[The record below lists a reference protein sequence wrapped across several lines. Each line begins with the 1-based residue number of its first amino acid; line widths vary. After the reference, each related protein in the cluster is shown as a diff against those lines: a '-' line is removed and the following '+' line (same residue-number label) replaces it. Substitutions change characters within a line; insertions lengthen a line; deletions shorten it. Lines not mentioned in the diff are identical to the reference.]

1 MTGHYGVLCF
11 IAMAT
16 LFFGS
21 CNATDLDYAVPENM
35 RFSGGSM
42 SFEFVEAKY
51 DDDIYKVR
59 VTLITSWVLGKG
71 PCGPGCGPDDVGTT
85 THDRRLQIIAN
96 THDPVIFGNW
106 STERKRSV
114 ISHAEF
120 QDITDTVTQ
129 NIQGRVASVSTRLN
143 FEQEI
148 AHFDLD
154 IDKGYSYTDIVSYW
168 VFLACDGFLHYCF

>member
-1 MTGHYGVLCF
+1 MTGPYGVLCL

-21 CNATDLDYAVPENM
+21 CNAMDSSYNIPENK

-42 SFEFVEAKY
+42 SFEFVEAK
-51 DDDIYKVR
+51 
-59 VTLITSWVLGKG
+59 
-71 PCGPGCGPDDVGTT
+71 
-85 THDRRLQIIAN
+85 RLQIIAN

-114 ISHAEF
+114 TSHAEF

-154 IDKGYSYTDIVSYW
+154 IDKGYSYMDV
-168 VFLACDGFLHYCF
+168 